1 MKQFRSGLL
10 LLLVA
15 LVLFGYITLVDR
27 GKQSTEEQHRTE
39 KQIFRFKSQDVNWL
53 RIAAPD
59 HSVTLEKKDNHWWIA
74 SPIRAEADDSAVERL
89 LTEIEFLESERTI
102 PAKEVG
108 SAELLKQWG
117 LAAPS
122 LTVEFREGKE
132 TRGLSIGRKTAVRD
146 LLYARAAQN
155 PDAPVYLVNSAV
167 ADRLNKNVDDL
178 RNRVVFG
185 FDSLFVQRCGV
196 EQAGSTPLSVEV
208 VRQGTKWQ
216 LLKPLTA
223 RADATK
229 VDEWL
234 SSLTTLRVRKFVS
247 DDGAALNQYGLASPS
262 DQIWVDQKGEKPMEE
277 RLLIG
282 SPVPGAPSDVYAK
295 KLSGNA
301 VFTLPAAMVQQMARG
316 FFQNV
321 RDRHVVP
328 SFSVS
333 EVVRLQVE
341 QNGKSIGYAKRSQGW
356 SVDGDGYKGI
366 VDPERVEAFLRSL
379 RALETQAFV
388 QDVPSDLRAFGL
400 NHPEGKVLIQTVEAG
415 GSSPTPVELLIGRS
429 EKDGTYVKNSS
440 EPFIYRI
447 ASQWLQ
453 DLPKEAWQWKN
464 REVLQ
469 LQPKDVQEVRLAFS
483 SSSVTIRISP
493 DGRILL
499 NGAEGAAAPQAK
511 AVVSRLWQLR
521 AVRWIGPV
529 RPEYGLSKPEA
540 TIVIQQASRAMTIR
554 IGALLP
560 DGGRAAQVEGDSLAF
575 EFSAAEFQALGELAR
590 AGLKPTTPGRS

>member
-10 LLLVA
+10 LLVIA
-15 LVLFGYITLVDR
+15 LALFGYIALVDR

-59 HSVTLEKKDNHWWIA
+59 HSVTLERKENHWWIA
-74 SPIRAEADDSAVERL
+74 SPIRAEADDSAVDRL
-89 LTEIEFLESERTI
+89 LTELEFLESERTI

-108 SAELLKQWG
+108 NADLLKQWG

-122 LTVEFREGKE
+122 LTIEFRDGKE

-146 LLYARAAQN
+146 LLYARAAQD
-155 PDAPVYLVNSAV
+155 PGAPVYLVNSAV
-167 ADRLNKNVDDL
+167 AERLNKSVDDL
-178 RNRVVFG
+178 RNRMVFQ

-196 EQAGSTPLSVEV
+196 EQAGSAPLSVEV

-282 SPVPGAPSDVYAK
+282 SPVPGEPNDVYAK
-295 KLSGNA
+295 KLSGTA
-301 VFTLPAAMVQQMARG
+301 VFTLPAATVQQMARG
-316 FFQNV
+316 FFQSV

-333 EVVRLQVE
+333 EVIRLQVD
-341 QNGKSIGYAKRSQGW
+341 QNGKSMGFAKRSQGW
-356 SVDGDGYKGI
+356 SVDGEGYKGL
-366 VDPERVEAFLRSL
+366 VDAERVEAFLRSL
-379 RALETQAFV
+379 RALETKTFAR
-388 QDVPSDLRAFGL
+388 DVPSDLRSFGL
-400 NHPEGKVLIQTVEAG
+400 DHPEGKVVIQTVEAG
-415 GSSPTPVELLIGRS
+415 GNSPAPVDLLLGRS
-429 EKDGTYVKNSS
+429 DKDGTYVKNSL
-440 EPFIYRI
+440 EPFVYHI

-453 DLPKEAWQWKN
+453 ELPKEAWQWKSL
-464 REVLQ
+464 EVLQ
-469 LQPKDVQEVRLAFS
+469 MQPKDLQEVRLSFP
-483 SSSVTIRISP
+483 SSSVTIRTSP

-511 AVVSRLWQLR
+511 ATLNRLCQLR
-521 AVRWIGPV
+521 AVRWLGPV
-529 RPEYGLSKPEA
+529 RPEYGLSKPEV
-540 TIVIQQASRAMTIR
+540 TLVIQASRMTTVR

-560 DGGRAAQVEGDSLAF
+560 DGGRAAQVEGEPLAF
-575 EFSAAEFQALGELAR
+575 EFSAAEFQALGELVR
-590 AGLKPTTPGRS
+590 AGSKTATPGRS